1 MVLRN
6 SQCLCKHLLQEGTE
20 GLPREAQ
27 LPQPALSTAGE
38 PSPRASSA
46 LCRKELGLGVP
57 LTQAI
62 AANF

>member
-1 MVLRN
+1 M
-6 SQCLCKHLLQEGTE
+6 
-20 GLPREAQ
+20 PREAQ